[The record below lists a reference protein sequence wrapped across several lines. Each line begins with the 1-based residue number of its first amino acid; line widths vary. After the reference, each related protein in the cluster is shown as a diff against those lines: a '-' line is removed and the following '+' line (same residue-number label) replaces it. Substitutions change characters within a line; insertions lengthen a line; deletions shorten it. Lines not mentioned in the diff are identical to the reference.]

1 MKAKEML
8 QQVQKVEDQAENL
21 MMQIDRMR
29 SQAGDASAG
38 DSENGPGGGEM
49 EYETEEAVIG
59 TAETEQKLNEVLER
73 LFNLK
78 IDMLEMIQKV
88 PDGLLQTIL
97 IQRYLFYRKWDEIA
111 ESLQYS
117 TRHVLRKH
125 REALAALRG
134 TGTEV
139 LENTGREF

>member
-8 QQVQKVEDQAENL
+8 QQVRKVEDQADKL

-29 SQAGDASAG
+29 SKAGGASAG
-38 DSENGPGGGEM
+38 DPGNGLSDGEM
-49 EYETEEAVIG
+49 EEAVIG

-78 IDMLEMIQKV
+78 IDTLGMIQKV

-97 IQRYLFYRKWDEIA
+97 IQRYLLYRTWDEIA